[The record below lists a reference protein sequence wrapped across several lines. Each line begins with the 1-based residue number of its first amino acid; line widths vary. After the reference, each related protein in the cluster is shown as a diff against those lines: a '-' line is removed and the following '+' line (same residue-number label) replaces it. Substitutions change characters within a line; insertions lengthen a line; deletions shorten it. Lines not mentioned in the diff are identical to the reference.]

1 MKKNVVLTGSLKDMV
16 TYCTAIYEISGIV
29 VPEVIENIVKQS
41 PIFENKNFYTNVL
54 GTVQKTTVTRNSK
67 VFINNNVIS
76 LQIRYEILRMVDI
89 ELTEKDDQWIKNDVE
104 SLLKHFEVLLQSFE
118 EEPKESEKPGD
129 DKE

>member
-129 DKE
+129 DKQ